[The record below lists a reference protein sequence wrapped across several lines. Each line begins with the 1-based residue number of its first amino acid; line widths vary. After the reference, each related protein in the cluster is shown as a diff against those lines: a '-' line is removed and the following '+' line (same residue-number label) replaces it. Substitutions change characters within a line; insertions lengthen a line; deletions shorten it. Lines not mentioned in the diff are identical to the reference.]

1 MNTETVKIS
10 TELIQLDQLL
20 KWIGLA
26 ETGGQA
32 RFLIDDGKVQVNGE
46 VVRERRKKIVPGDQV
61 MIGKQIYVVQRE
73 TE

>member
-1 MNTETVKIS
+1 MNVETVRIS

-32 RFLIDDGKVQVNGE
+32 RFLIDDGKIKVNGE
-46 VVRERRKKIVPGDQV
+46 VVRARRKKIVPGDQV
-61 MIGKQIYVVQRE
+61 MIENQIYIVQRE